1 MDHLYIVIA
10 FIHLPIN
17 ICDLHKFHFHITKQ
31 LSKVLMDMMM
41 ITTVQIYSNLRMKK
55 KKYIY
60 ICTYLLLIKQKQDTQ

>member
-17 ICDLHKFHFHITKQ
+17 ICDLHEFHFHIPKQ

-55 KKYIY
+55 KIYTYIY
-60 ICTYLLLIKQKQDTQ
+60 VHICY